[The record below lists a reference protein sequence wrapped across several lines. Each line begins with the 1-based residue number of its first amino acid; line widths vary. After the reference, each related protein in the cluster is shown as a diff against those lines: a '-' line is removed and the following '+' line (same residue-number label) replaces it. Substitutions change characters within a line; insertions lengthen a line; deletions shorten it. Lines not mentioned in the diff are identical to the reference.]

1 LDAAG
6 TSTEKA
12 HAPARRFD
20 WRRALRYGAPVAW
33 AAAFAENSARHGL
46 PVGRDRLFL
55 WILLGLLAF
64 SITTPGRFVRGT
76 LFEWLPFALI
86 LFTYDLLRG
95 YADGLLLSA
104 HVRPQIDA
112 DKVLAAGTV
121 PTVWLQRH
129 LWDGA
134 QSLHWYD
141 YATWGVYVTHFF
153 GTLTVA
159 FVLWVL
165 RSSLFRRYVAA
176 VSVLAAA
183 GFTTYVLFPAVP
195 PWMASEDGDLPPTA
209 RLVKLIWRHVP
220 IAHFRLL
227 FEKGSRY
234 ANDVAAI
241 PSLHAAYAL
250 LITLVL
256 WRSVRSRPLRV
267 LLAAYPV
274 AMAFA
279 LVYSGEHY
287 AIDIV
292 VGWVYAVAAYLAV
305 ERVADALAARRAAR
319 AAPVPAVH

>member
-1 LDAAG
+1 MNVAG
-6 TSTEKA
+6 TTERA
-12 HAPARRFD
+12 SAAARRLD
-20 WRRALRYGAPVAW
+20 PRRLVRYGAPLVW
-33 AAAFAENSARHGL
+33 AGAFAENSIRHGL
-46 PVGRDRLFL
+46 PVGRDRLLL
-55 WILLGLLAF
+55 WIFLGLLAF
-64 SITTPGRFVRGT
+64 SITNPRRFVRGVA
-76 LFEWLPFALI
+76 LEWLPFALI
-86 LFTYDLLRG
+86 LLAYDLLRG
-95 YADGLLLSA
+95 YADGLLLPA

-112 DKVLAAGTV
+112 DKVLGVGSV
-121 PTVWLQRH
+121 PSVWLQRH
-129 LWDGA
+129 LWDGP

-153 GTLTVA
+153 GTLTLA
-159 FVLWVL
+159 FTLWVL
-165 RSSLFRRYVAA
+165 RSSLFRRYVAT
-176 VSVLAAA
+176 VSLLAAA

-195 PWMASEDGDLPPTA
+195 PWMASEHGDLPPTA

-256 WRSVRSRPLRV
+256 WRVVRWWPLRL

-287 AIDIV
+287 AIDILI
-292 VGWVYAVAAYLAV
+292 GWAYAVAAYVAV
-305 ERVADALAARRAAR
+305 ERLADWLAARRA
-319 AAPVPAVH
+319 

>member
-1 LDAAG
+1 LNVAG
-6 TSTEKA
+6 TTEKA
-12 HAPARRFD
+12 RAPARRLD
-20 WRRALRYGAPVAW
+20 LRRLLRFGAPVVW
-33 AAAFAENSARHGL
+33 AAAFAENSVRHGL
-46 PVGRDRLFL
+46 PVGRDRLLL
-55 WILLGLLAF
+55 WIFFGLLAF
-64 SITTPGRFVRGT
+64 SVTSPRRFVRGVV
-76 LFEWLPFALI
+76 LEWLPFALI
-86 LFTYDLLRG
+86 LLVYDLLRG
-95 YADGLLLSA
+95 YADGLLLPA
-104 HVRPQIDA
+104 HVWPQIDA
-112 DKVLAAGTV
+112 DKVLGVGSV
-121 PTVWLQRH
+121 PSVWLQQH
-129 LWDGA
+129 LWDGP

-153 GTLTVA
+153 GTLTLA
-159 FVLWVL
+159 FTLWVL
-165 RSSLFRRYVAA
+165 RSSLFRRYVAT
-176 VSVLAAA
+176 VSLLAAA

-209 RLVKLIWRHVP
+209 RLVKLIWSHVP

-256 WRSVRSRPLRV
+256 WRVVRWWPLRA

-292 VGWVYAVAAYLAV
+292 LGWLYAVAAYVAV
-305 ERVADALAARRAAR
+305 ERIADRLAARRTAGAE
-319 AAPVPAVH
+319 PVSAVH

>member
-1 LDAAG
+1 VLAWAA
-6 TSTEKA
+6 
-12 HAPARRFD
+12 P
-20 WRRALRYGAPVAW
+20 LVW

-46 PVGRDRLFL
+46 PVGRDRLLL
-55 WILLGLLAF
+55 WISVGLLAF
-64 SITTPGRFVRGT
+64 SITNPRRFVRGV
-76 LFEWLPFALI
+76 LLEWLPFAFI
-86 LFTYDLLRG
+86 LLAYDLLRG
-95 YADGLLLSA
+95 YADGLLLPA

-112 DKVLAAGTV
+112 DKVLGAGAV

-129 LWDGA
+129 LWNGT

-153 GTLTVA
+153 GTLTLA

-165 RSSLFRRYVAA
+165 GSSLFRRYVAT
-176 VSVLAAA
+176 VSLLAAA

-195 PWMASEDGDLPPTA
+195 PWMASEDGDLAPSA

-250 LITLVL
+250 LISLVL
-256 WRSVRSRPLRV
+256 WRVARWWPWRV
-267 LLAAYPV
+267 LLVAYPL
-274 AMAFA
+274 AMGFA

-292 VGWVYAVAAYLAV
+292 LGWLYAVVAYVAV
-305 ERVADALAARRAAR
+305 ERIADRLAARRAAR
-319 AAPVPAVH
+319 AEPVPAVH